1 MVLLQDGETLSWC
14 DDNIAVGSVELTGKN
29 LQECGFAGTV
39 GTDQT
44 VAVSLCKFTELAG
57 DGNGRKY
64 RKFDAV
70 FRAMCG
76 KDETNSCSFYKGW
89 LNPG

>member
-1 MVLLQDGETLSWC
+1 MLPAAPELSSAAFY
-14 DDNIAVGSVELTGKN
+14 IAAGNYRKKTKRGLN
-29 LQECGFAGTV
+29 WQEM
-39 GTDQT
+39 
-44 VAVSLCKFTELAG
+44 E
-57 DGNGRKY
+57 NGRKY
-64 RKFDAV
+64 RKFYAV